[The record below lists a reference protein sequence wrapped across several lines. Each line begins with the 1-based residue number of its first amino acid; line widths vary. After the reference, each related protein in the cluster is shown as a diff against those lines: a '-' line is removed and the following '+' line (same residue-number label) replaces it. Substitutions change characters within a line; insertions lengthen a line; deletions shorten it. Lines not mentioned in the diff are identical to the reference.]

1 MIVVD
6 ASALT
11 AMLVYADARGER
23 ARDALRADTEWAAPE
38 HWRAEVF
45 SAVRGL
51 WLGGRLAEALAE
63 RAIRR
68 MPRLTVDTVPLEPL
82 LPGMWALRH
91 AITGYDAA
99 YVALAQ
105 ARDVT
110 LVTGDERLG
119 RGASRHCAVR
129 TV

>member
-11 AMLVYADARGER
+11 AMLVYADVRGER
-23 ARDALRADTEWAAPE
+23 ARDVLRADTEWAAPE

-45 SAVRGL
+45 SALRGL
-51 WLGGRLAEALAE
+51 WLGGKLAEPLAE
-63 RAIRR
+63 RTIRR
-68 MPRLTVDTVPLEPL
+68 MPRLTVETVPLEPL
-82 LPGMWALRH
+82 LSGMWALRH

-99 YVALAQ
+99 YVALAR

-119 RGASRHCAVR
+119 REASRHCGVR